1 MPQNVPFVHLH
12 FHTEYSLLDGCCRV
26 SKAVDHAKQ
35 LGMGA
40 LAITDHGVMYGVI
53 DFYKKAKDAGIK
65 PILGCEAY
73 MAHGS
78 MLERKREEDTGS
90 QANHQ
95 LLLCESG
102 EGYANLMR
110 LVSLGFLQG
119 YYYKPRIDLE
129 TLARYSKGLIGTSSC
144 LNGQIPTRILR
155 DDMDGAMK
163 LAGTYAEIFGKGNYF
178 IELQNHGLE
187 EQAVANRGLL
197 EIARKTGLPLIA
209 TNDVHYLK
217 PEDAEAHEVMLCM
230 QTGTTMSDPKRL
242 RYGSTQF
249 FMKTGA
255 EMLELFREYPQAL
268 ANTVAIAD
276 RCSVDLRLKKELHF
290 PIYQAPEGYTQKEYL
305 IKLGKDGL
313 RARYGIED
321 VAHPRNEEEDR
332 IVKRFFYEL
341 GVIEKT
347 GFINYFLVVWDFI
360 HFAHQSRIPVGPG
373 RGSGAGSLVAY
384 CLNITGIDPLR
395 YNLIFE
401 RFLNP
406 DRVSP
411 PDFDID
417 FCQTRRGEVIDYVKR
432 KYGAENV
439 AQIITFGSLGAK
451 TVIRDLA
458 RVLEMPLSEADR
470 LAKMIPELPD
480 MTLDLALQQ
489 SPDFR
494 RACESEPNAQR
505 IMKYAR
511 VLEGLPRNP
520 GIHAAGVVIGE
531 KPLLEILPL
540 ARDKAGEPCTQF
552 EMKPLDMVGLLKMDF
567 LGLKTLTII
576 QEAVDSIQRTRAI
589 AVDLEAI
596 PMADPP
602 TFDLLNRGDTVAVF
616 QVESKGMRDMLRKI
630 GVGRFEDLIA
640 LIALF
645 RPGPMQ
651 FLENFGERR
660 NGRATIEYDHPK
672 LEPIL
677 KETYGIMVYQEQVQQ
692 AANVL
697 AGFTLGQGDLLRR
710 AMGKK
715 DEREMAAQREKF
727 VEGCAKTCHIPR
739 AKAEKIFDNIEKFAG
754 YGFNKSHSAAYAV
767 VSWQTAYL
775 KAHFPVEFM
784 AANLSI
790 EIGNNERLAELIA
803 ECQEMDIEILPPSV
817 NESGVRFTP
826 LPPDNAEH
834 PRAIRFGMAGVKNVG
849 VGAVEAIVQE
859 RVRQGAFKGLLDF
872 CARMDSQLVNRKT
885 LESLIRCGAFDFS
898 GLPRSR
904 LFAGVEQAM
913 GRAAA
918 ELRDRKAGQISL
930 FAMLETESAAQ
941 GDRDLPAA
949 EPWAQSVELAA
960 EKELLGFYI
969 SGHPLA
975 AFKGEI
981 ERYSL
986 HKLADLREV
995 APASQTRIAGLV
1007 TQYAKRFTKKTQEAM
1022 CTFRLETLEGSL
1034 EVVVFPQAYN
1044 QYAVHLREEAPVL
1057 VCGDVQ
1063 REEDA
1068 PRIQAVEIYPLP
1080 DAYRHFAE
1088 RVSLHVPAA
1097 RAGDDLFRDLK
1108 QLLRSHPGDVP
1119 VFLCLEYASGQ
1130 RVTIQTDHQLKV
1142 APDAKLLHEAEH
1154 LLGEGSVYVGV
1165 NPAPCLRPR
1174 KRRWEGNG
1182 QQRSAP
1188 AAGPA

>member
-12 FHTEYSLLDGCCRV
+12 CHTEYSLLDGCCPV
-26 SKAVDHAKQ
+26 SKAVDHAKL
-35 LGMGA
+35 LGMNA

-78 MLERKREEDTGS
+78 MRERKREEETGS

-95 LLLCESG
+95 LLLCENN
-102 EGYANLMR
+102 EGYANLSR
-110 LVSLGFLQG
+110 LVSMAHLEGF
-119 YYYKPRIDLE
+119 YYKPRIDVE
-129 TLARYSKGLIGTSSC
+129 ALAAHSKGLIGTSSC
-144 LNGQIPTRILR
+144 LKGQIPTCILR
-155 DDMDGAMK
+155 GDLDGALK
-163 LAGTYAEIFGKGNYF
+163 LAGTYGEILGKGNFF

-187 EQAVANRGLL
+187 EQIVANRGLL
-197 EIARKTGLPLIA
+197 EIAKKTGLPLIA

-217 PEDAEAHEVMLCM
+217 PEHAEAHEVMLCM

-268 ANTVAIAD
+268 ANTVAIGE
-276 RCSVDLRLKKELHF
+276 RCNVDLKLRKELHF
-290 PIYQAPEGYTQKEYL
+290 PTYQAPEGYTQKEYL
-305 IKLGKDGL
+305 IKLGKEGL
-313 RARYGIED
+313 RAHYGIAD
-321 VAHPRNEEEDR
+321 ADHPRNEEEKR
-332 IVKRFFYEL
+332 ICERFFYEL
-341 GVIEKT
+341 SIIERT

-395 YNLIFE
+395 YQLIFE

-439 AQIITFGSLGAK
+439 AQIITFGTLGAK

-470 LAKMIPELPD
+470 LAKMVPEAPD

-494 RACESEPNAQR
+494 RACENEPNAQR

-531 KPLLEILPL
+531 KPLREILPL
-540 ARDKAGEPCTQF
+540 ARDKSGEPCTQF

-576 QEAVDSIQRTRAI
+576 QETVEWVKKTRGVELDI
-589 AVDLEAI
+589 TRI
-596 PMADPP
+596 PMNDQPA
-602 TFDLLNRGDTVAVF
+602 FDLLNRGDTVAVF

-630 GVGRFEDLIA
+630 GVSRFEDLIA

-651 FLENFGERR
+651 FLDDFGNRK
-660 NGRATIEYDHPK
+660 NGRATIDYDHPK

-677 KETYGIMVYQEQVQQ
+677 KETYGIMIYQEQVQQ

-715 DEREMAAQREKF
+715 DPQEMSAMREKF
-727 VEGCAKTCHIPR
+727 VEGCSKTSHIPR
-739 AKAEKIFDNIEKFAG
+739 PKAEKIFDTIEKFAG

-767 VSWQTAYL
+767 VSWQTAFL
-775 KAHFPVEFM
+775 KAHYPVEFM

-790 EIGNNERLAELIA
+790 EISNNERLAEVIA

-859 RVRQGAFKGLLDF
+859 REGKGPFKGLVDF
-872 CARMDSQLVNRKT
+872 AQRMDSSLVNRKT
-885 LESLIRCGAFDFS
+885 VESLVRCGAFDFTK
-898 GLPRSR
+898 LPRGR
-904 LFAGVEQAM
+904 LFAGIEQAL
-913 GRAAA
+913 GRAAS
-918 ELRDRKAGQISL
+918 EQRDRKAGQFSL
-930 FAMLETESAAQ
+930 FAQLEAAAPA
-941 GDRDLPAA
+941 GDDAILPAGEA
-949 EPWAQSVELAA
+949 WAQSQELAA

-975 AFKGEI
+975 AFKAEI

-986 HKLADLREV
+986 HRFGGLADV
-995 APASQTRIAGLV
+995 PAGTQTRLAGLV

-1022 CTFRLETLEGSL
+1022 CTFRLETLEGSM
-1034 EVVVFPQAYN
+1034 EVVVFPQPYSL
-1044 QYAVHLREEAPVL
+1044 YAVHVKDEAPVL
-1057 VCGDVQ
+1057 VCGTLQ
-1063 REEDA
+1063 KEEDGS
-1068 PRIQAVEIYPLP
+1068 PRMQADEIYPLA
-1080 DAYRHFAE
+1080 DVHRYFAE
-1088 RVSLHVPAA
+1088 KVSLHIPAA
-1097 RAGDDLFRDLK
+1097 RANDDLLREVK
-1108 QLLRSHPGDVP
+1108 TVLRSHPGDIP
-1119 VFLCLEYASGQ
+1119 VVLCLQFPGGEKVFIKTEHQMKVTASS
-1130 RVTIQTDHQLKV
+1130 
-1142 APDAKLLHEAEH
+1142 KLVHDVEH
-1154 LLGEGSVYVGV
+1154 VLGEDSVYVGV

-1174 KRRWEGNG
+1174 KKRWETNG
-1182 QQRSAP
+1182 
-1188 AAGPA
+1188 G